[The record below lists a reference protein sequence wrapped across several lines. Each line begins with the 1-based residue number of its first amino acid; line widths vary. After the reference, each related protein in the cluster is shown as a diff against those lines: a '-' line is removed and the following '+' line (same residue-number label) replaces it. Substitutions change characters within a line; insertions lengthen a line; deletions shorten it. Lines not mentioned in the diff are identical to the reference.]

1 MKKLKEYLSNKIVI
15 TSLMIITIMFIIGIT
30 YAFFSAANVIGNRDN
45 IIEIIALKHGEIIV
59 TYPNGNKIGA
69 SNIELKKSE
78 EGTVNT
84 YMMKLSIENTG
95 EGVEGVSINWRD
107 VTNIFCQYQ
116 TGNTCTNNSE
126 DTYVGDELSYKLY
139 ECSANA
145 YNNANIN
152 TDYENDC
159 R

>member
-95 EGVEGVSINWRD
+95 EGKG
-107 VTNIFCQYQ
+107 
-116 TGNTCTNNSE
+116 
-126 DTYVGDELSYKLY
+126 
-139 ECSANA
+139 
-145 YNNANIN
+145 
-152 TDYENDC
+152 
-159 R
+159 